1 MKKLFSTMTIGEVI
15 LKNRIVMTAMHLGYT
30 PEGFINDRLIA
41 FYEERARGGTG
52 LILVGGCTID
62 DRSAGAYHMIR
73 LDEDRMIPGM
83 AKMAEA
89 VHRHGAK
96 IGAQLFH
103 AGRYAHSSMI
113 GGRQPVSA
121 SAIASKMTG
130 EVPLEM
136 SIDEV
141 RKVVSHFGEAARR
154 SKAAHFDAVE
164 ILASAGYLISQFLSP
179 LTNRRKDQY
188 GGGLKERM
196 SLLLEVVEEV
206 RGKVGRAFPLI
217 VRIAGNDFMPG
228 GHTNAE
234 AQEVAIALEEAGVDA
249 IDVTGGWHETSVPQI
264 TMAVPRGGFVYL
276 AGGIHSKV
284 KIPVIACNR
293 INDPLLAD
301 QVLLEGSADLIG
313 MGRALIADPK
323 LPQKAEQGR
332 FEEIIHCIG
341 CNQGCFDSVF
351 LKRPITCTVN
361 PCAGREGEVISKAAA
376 TKKKVMVIGAGPAG
390 MEVAWK
396 LGERGHD
403 VHLFEREK
411 EAGGQLRLSSIPPGR
426 KEFLQIVRNLM
437 SHLEKVGVTFHFGIE
452 VDTDRVEQFAPDAVV
467 VATGAEPF
475 TPDIPGI
482 DGEQVISAWDLLRG
496 KGEVNGKVTVLGGGA
511 VGCETALFLAS
522 QGTIDQETL
531 YHLAVHRAE
540 SDQALG
546 SLLSRGSRSVTLI
559 EQEGKIGQDI
569 GISTRWTILQEIK
582 RLGVRVML
590 NARAK
595 RVERAGV
602 VVEQSGKE
610 ILVEG
615 DSVVIALGSKSVN
628 RIWDSIKGK
637 AKEVYLIG
645 DALEPRKAIEAIH
658 EGFSIGL
665 RI

>member
-30 PEGFINDRLIA
+30 PEGFVNDRLIA

-89 VHRHGAK
+89 LHRHGAK

-130 EVPLEM
+130 EVPLEL
-136 SIDEV
+136 SIDEIREV
-141 RKVVSHFGEAARR
+141 ISHFGEAARR
-154 SKAAHFDAVE
+154 AKAAHFDTVE

-179 LTNRRKDQY
+179 VTNRRKDQY
-188 GGGLKERM
+188 GGSLRERM

-206 RGKVGRAFPLI
+206 RGKVGRAFPII

-234 AQEVAIALEEAGVDA
+234 AQEVAVALEQAGVDV

-264 TMAVPRGGFVYL
+264 TMAVPRGGFIYL
-276 AGGIHSKV
+276 ARGIRSKV
-284 KIPVIACNR
+284 KIPVIGCNR

-301 QVLLEGSADLIG
+301 RILVEKRADLIG
-313 MGRALIADPK
+313 MGRALIADPE
-323 LPQKAEQGR
+323 LPQKALERR
-332 FEEIIHCIG
+332 FDEIIHCIG

-351 LKRPITCTVN
+351 LRKPITCTVN
-361 PCAGREGEVISKAAA
+361 PCAGRERELISQS
-376 TKKKVMVIGAGPAG
+376 TTQKKKVMVIGAGPAG
-390 MEVAWK
+390 MEAAWK

-411 EAGGQLRLSSIPPGR
+411 EAGGQLRLSSIPAGR
-426 KEFLQIVRNLM
+426 KEFLLVTRDLLSQLKR
-437 SHLEKVGVTFHFGIE
+437 VGVTFHFGIE

-467 VATGAEPF
+467 IATGAEPL

-496 KGEVNGKVTVLGGGA
+496 KGEVNGKVIVLGGGA

-540 SDQALG
+540 SDQVLG
-546 SLLSRGSRSVTLI
+546 SLLSRGTRSVTLI

-582 RLGVRVML
+582 RLGVKVML